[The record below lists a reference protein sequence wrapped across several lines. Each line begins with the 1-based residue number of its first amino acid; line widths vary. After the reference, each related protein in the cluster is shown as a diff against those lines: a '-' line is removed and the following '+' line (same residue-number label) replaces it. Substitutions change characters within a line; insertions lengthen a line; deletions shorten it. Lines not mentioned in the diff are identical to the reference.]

1 MLIGISCWLPKNSSR
16 RNWEDMMQ
24 EGSTLE
30 GLLPCTLFSL
40 CYKDPNFKDHKIFC
54 LSNNNGKIL
63 TTDVIRKASI
73 CYILKHKNLFSW
85 KRYPCHRPT
94 KDDSVV
100 MYSRMTKLHPG
111 DWSTSMK
118 PQIIIEFSASF
129 LADAAT
135 QMTEIQ
141 NGTI

>member
-1 MLIGISCWLPKNSSR
+1 
-16 RNWEDMMQ
+16 
-24 EGSTLE
+24 
-30 GLLPCTLFSL
+30 
-40 CYKDPNFKDHKIFC
+40 
-54 LSNNNGKIL
+54 
-63 TTDVIRKASI
+63 
-73 CYILKHKNLFSW
+73 
-85 KRYPCHRPT
+85 
-94 KDDSVV
+94 
-100 MYSRMTKLHPG
+100 MTKLPPG